1 MQAIVFEFGRGGC
14 YAGINFV
21 WVAIPRAIA
30 IWIVTGL
37 ARISASGIKE
47 EDESLCLVSYISAG
61 FCNESFCVAESF
73 VSIEIKAAMPLLFA
87 IKAFATERLAL
98 HKGS

>member
-1 MQAIVFEFGRGGC
+1 MQAIVFEFGRGAC
-14 YAGINFV
+14 YVGIYFV
-21 WVAIPRAIA
+21 WVAVTRAIA

-37 ARISASGIKE
+37 TCISASGIKE
-47 EDESLCLVSYISAG
+47 EDESLCFVSYVLAG

-73 VSIEIKAAMPLLFA
+73 VSVAIEAAMPLLFA